1 MSNPHQTPKLTKPR
15 KTIDSFFKP
24 KDGAKS
30 DVASISEVEPT
41 CDKNED
47 RPSKTPIF
55 VPEAPNLTHNVPSII
70 LEEVDLTTS
79 FERDP
84 GLRTS
89 IWKYPVNKRD
99 EVRRAYLK
107 MGPYKLPSNYVFPLT
122 WCTKYSPTTDKA
134 YCFPCFL
141 FETNPPKCHAYTIDG
156 FNSWKGVN
164 NSTKCS
170 FLTHVG
176 GPCSPHILAVRSC
189 EDLMRASQHVNNLVI
204 RQSKEDVMKNRLRL
218 KTTIEIFSTRCNT
231 EVASVVLENAPKNA
245 MYISHSIQ
253 KEVLHIMAEI
263 VRKKIREEVGDG
275 KFCILVDEAQDN
287 STREQIAIV
296 LRLVDDGGLVRER
309 FLAIKEISNVLA
321 CFNLHVCH
329 MRGQGYDGASNM
341 RGAWNGLQ
349 ALFLKESPCAYYIH
363 CFAHRLQLVLVGA
376 SKDTQDVWLFFS
388 KLASILNLVGASP
401 KCKSELQS
409 AQEYE
414 IEKLLA
420 TGDIQTGK
428 GANQIGNLQRA
439 GATRWSSH
447 FASISRLIEMY
458 NATSTVLESIT
469 RTGSTNSM
477 RGETKGVNIQMGT
490 FEFVFILHL
499 MHKTMGITNV
509 LVSTTK
515 TLLQE
520 LKNENWDTFLDSV
533 VSFCKQHDIDIPD
546 MNDRYRSGTR
556 RSCHQ
561 KDDITIRHHYH
572 FDLFI
577 VVIDHQLME
586 LNHRFTDDAMELLK
600 LSSAFDP
607 RDAYKSF
614 DINDICTL
622 AEKYYLQDFKKQEI
636 NILRKT
642 RKAKI
647 YSLVDKLIR
656 LVLTLPVSTT
666 TTELAFSAM
675 KLIKTLLRNKMDD
688 EFLADLMVL
697 HIEREYAKEL
707 DLDAVIKEFEAVP
720 RRVQFH

>member
-1 MSNPHQTPKLTKPR
+1 MNDIVHIERVRDKGGPPSHQGL
-15 KTIDSFFKP
+15 
-24 KDGAKS
+24 
-30 DVASISEVEPT
+30 
-41 CDKNED
+41 KNEAQTETE
-47 RPSKTPIF
+47 KQQ
-55 VPEAPNLTHNVPSII
+55 NLGAN
-70 LEEVDLTTS
+70 
-79 FERDP
+79 
-84 GLRTS
+84 G
-89 IWKYPVNKRD
+89 YC
-99 EVRRAYLK
+99 LK
-107 MGPYKLPSNYVFPLT
+107 V
-122 WCTKYSPTTDKA
+122 
-134 YCFPCFL
+134 
-141 FETNPPKCHAYTIDG
+141 
-156 FNSWKGVN
+156 
-164 NSTKCS
+164 
-170 FLTHVG
+170 
-176 GPCSPHILAVRSC
+176 
-189 EDLMRASQHVNNLVI
+189 
-204 RQSKEDVMKNRLRL
+204 
-218 KTTIEIFSTRCNT
+218 
-231 EVASVVLENAPKNA
+231 
-245 MYISHSIQ
+245 
-253 KEVLHIMAEI
+253 
-263 VRKKIREEVGDG
+263 
-275 KFCILVDEAQDN
+275 
-287 STREQIAIV
+287 
-296 LRLVDDGGLVRER
+296 VDDSGSVRER
-309 FLAIKEISNVLA
+309 FLAIVGVVDTKAITLKKEISNVLA
-321 CFNLHVCH
+321 YSNLHACH

-363 CFAHRLQLVLVGA
+363 CFAHRLQLVLVAA
-376 SKDTQDVWLFFS
+376 SKDTQDVWLFFL
-388 KLASILNLVGASP
+388 KLASIVNLVGAP
-401 KCKSELQS
+401 PNCKT
-409 AQEYE
+409 
-414 IEKLLA
+414 ILLA

-477 RGETKGVNIQMGT
+477 RGEAKGVNIQMGT

-509 LVSTTK
+509 LFSTTK

-636 NILRKT
+636 NILRSQLQHYQLDLVET

-656 LVLTLPVSTT
+656 LVLTLPVSTA
-666 TTELAFSAM
+666 TTERAFYAM

-720 RRVQFH
+720 RRVQFHYPIILLSAKLSTLIQE

>member
-1 MSNPHQTPKLTKPR
+1 MSNLHQTPKLTKPR

-24 KDGAKS
+24 KDGAKR

-47 RPSKTPIF
+47 RSSKTPRF
-55 VPEAPNLTHNVPSII
+55 VPEAPKLTPNAPSII
-70 LEEVDLTTS
+70 LEQVDLTTS

-89 IWKYPVNKRD
+89 IWKYPVINCTSQNH
-99 EVRRAYLK
+99 
-107 MGPYKLPSNYVFPLT
+107 GFCFT
-122 WCTKYSPTTDKA
+122 WYEKQSWIEYSPTIDKA
-134 YCFPCFL
+134 YYFPCFL
-141 FETNPPKCHAYTIDG
+141 FETNPPKSRAYTING

-164 NSTKCS
+164 NSAKCS

-176 GPCSPHILAVRSC
+176 GPCSPHMSAVRSC
-189 EDLMRASQHVNNLVI
+189 EDLVRVSQHVNNLVI

-218 KTTIEIFSTRCNT
+218 KTTIEIVKWLALQGCAFRGRDETVTSENRGNFIELVKFSARCNT
-231 EVASVVLENAPKNA
+231 EVASVVLESAPKNA

-253 KEVLHIMAEI
+253 KEVLHIMAEM

-275 KFCILVDEAQDN
+275 NFCILVDEAQDN
-287 STREQIAIV
+287 STREQMAIV
-296 LRLVDDGGLVRER
+296 LRFVDDGGLVRER
-309 FLAIKEISNVLA
+309 FLAIVGVVDTKAITLKKEISNVLA
-321 CFNLHVCH
+321 CSNLHVCH

-341 RGAWNGLQ
+341 CGAWNGLQ

-363 CFAHRLQLVLVGA
+363 CFAHQLQLAMVAA

-388 KLASILNLVGASP
+388 KLASIVNLVGASP

-414 IEKLLA
+414 VAKLLA

-447 FASISRLIEMY
+447 FASVSRLIEMH

-477 RGETKGVNIQMGT
+477 RGEAEGANIQMGT

-499 MHKTMGITNV
+499 MHKTMGITN
-509 LVSTTK
+509 
-515 TLLQE
+515 
-520 LKNENWDTFLDSV
+520 
-533 VSFCKQHDIDIPD
+533 
-546 MNDRYRSGTR
+546 
-556 RSCHQ
+556 
-561 KDDITIRHHYH
+561 DDITIRHHYH

-577 VVIDHQLME
+577 VVIDYQLME
-586 LNHRFTDDAMELLK
+586 LNHRFTDDTMELLK
-600 LSSAFDP
+600 LSSSFDP

-622 AEKYYLQDFKKQEI
+622 AEKYYPQDFTKQEI
-636 NILRKT
+636 NILRSQLQHYQLDVIHDQHFQNLSSISDLCQKLVET

-647 YSLVDKLIR
+647 YNLVDKLI
-656 LVLTLPVSTT
+656 S
-666 TTELAFSAM
+666 FSAM
-675 KLIKTLLRNKMDD
+675 KHIKTLLRNKMDD

-697 HIEREYAKEL
+697 HIERGYAKEL